1 MNYNEKLTSRVRE
14 ELGGIP
20 NVVEKRMFGGVAF
33 MVNGKLCVSV
43 GDSRIM
49 CRVDPAIQK
58 QLIEK
63 RGCQPMT
70 MKGRVYEGYI
80 KVDEKVLGTK
90 EDLAYWVGLSLDFNK
105 RVAIRT

>member
-1 MNYNEKLTSRVRE
+1 
-14 ELGGIP
+14 
-20 NVVEKRMFGGVAF
+20 

-49 CRVDPAIQK
+49 CRIDPAIQK
-58 QLIEK
+58 QLIKK
-63 RGCQPMT
+63 RRCQPMT
-70 MKGRVYEGYI
+70 MKSRVYKGYI

-90 EDLAYWVGLSLDFNK
+90 EDLAYWVGLALDFNK